1 MHPTSPVRVRATVTG
16 TVVGATLVAL
26 GVIAPVA
33 EAAPPSSY
41 GVTGVD
47 TSHYNHERNGK
58 KDTPI
63 DWKRVAASNSFAF
76 LKATQ
81 GVSGKDGWF
90 ARDYAAASRTSL
102 HRAPYHFFHPR
113 STTDGAAQARH
124 FVSVVR
130 AAGYRG
136 GRAGE
141 LPPVLDVEKLPAK
154 GAGEVCPKALRAPQ
168 VRAFLNEVKKEFG
181 VTPIVYT
188 RASFVKECMDGKG
201 EVFAGYP
208 LWLARYGSGANEP
221 QRVAGA
227 GRSWTFWQYSRSG
240 TVPGIDGPVDRNV
253 FRGSPAELRAM
264 AKGSTP
270 RLSHDFPVLR
280 SGQRGSE
287 VTTAQLLLAAKGH
300 HVAPDGDFGPATVA
314 AVKKFQQGAGL
325 KSDGVIGE
333 LTWRALAPKLA
344 SGDRGKAVEAAQ
356 RRLVAHGYRGA
367 TDGVY
372 GAGTAAHVRAFQEK
386 AGLPADG
393 VVGARTWAALLSRP

>member
-1 MHPTSPVRVRATVTG
+1 MHPTSPVRVRVALTG
-16 TVVGATLVAL
+16 TVVGAALVAL
-26 GVIAPVA
+26 GAIAPTVVA
-33 EAAPPSSY
+33 VPPSSY

-47 TSHYNHERNGK
+47 TSHHNHEAKGR

-90 ARDYAAASRTSL
+90 ARDYAAVSRTSL
-102 HRAPYHFFHPR
+102 LRAPYHFFHPR

-124 FVSVVR
+124 FASTVR

-136 GRAGE
+136 SRAGE
-141 LPPVLDVEKLPAK
+141 LPPVLDVEKLPVK
-154 GAGEVCPKALRAPQ
+154 GGGEICPKALRTQQ

-188 RASFVKECMDGKG
+188 RASFVKECMGGKG

-208 LWLARYGSGANEP
+208 LWLARYGSGSDEP
-221 QRVAGA
+221 HRVPGA
-227 GRSWTFWQYSRSG
+227 GGSWTFWQHTQSG
-240 TVPGIDGPVDRNV
+240 TVPGIDGPADRNV

-264 AKGSTP
+264 AEGGTP
-270 RLSHDFPVLR
+270 RPVHDFPVLR

-300 HVAPDGDFGPATVA
+300 RLAADGDFGPATVA
-314 AVKKFQQGAGL
+314 AVERFQQDAGL
-325 KSDGVIGE
+325 KADGVIGE
-333 LTWRALAPKLA
+333 HTWRALAPKLS

-356 RRLVAHGYRGA
+356 HRLAAHGHKGA
-367 TDGVY
+367 ADGVY
-372 GAGTAAHVRAFQEK
+372 GTGTAANVRAFQKK

-393 VVGARTWAALLSRP
+393 VVGTRTWAALLSRP